1 MLAGVLVSD
10 DEPADSL
17 LSATDDVVCDA
28 LDPED
33 PMLSSAGPSVT
44 PMYVEEAGREVEAA
58 AACVSAAGSSL
69 LLCPEATEAVL
80 PPVLALSGVPC
91 LADPSLDEA
100 LLLASSVDADVDAP
114 LAGLPDG
121 LAWDAPE

>member
-1 MLAGVLVSD
+1 M
-10 DEPADSL
+10 
-17 LSATDDVVCDA
+17 
-28 LDPED
+28 
-33 PMLSSAGPSVT
+33 T

-69 LLCPEATEAVL
+69 LLCPEAAEAV

-100 LLLASSVDADVDAP
+100 LLLAASVDADVDAP
-114 LAGLPDG
+114 LAGLPG
-121 LAWDAPE
+121 LERARVAVACLKGRLVLSLTGGRPITCRGCGRLH

>member
-1 MLAGVLVSD
+1 M
-10 DEPADSL
+10 
-17 LSATDDVVCDA
+17 
-28 LDPED
+28 
-33 PMLSSAGPSVT
+33 T
-44 PMYVEEAGREVEAA
+44 PMYVEEAGLEGEPAA
-58 AACVSAAGSSL
+58 ARVRAAGSPRP
-69 LLCPEATEAVL
+69 LCPDYTQAV

-100 LLLASSVDADVDAP
+100 LLLAASVDADVDAP

>member
-10 DEPADSL
+10 DELADSL
-17 LSATDDVVCDA
+17 LSATDDAVCDA

-69 LLCPEATEAVL
+69 LLCPEATEAV

-100 LLLASSVDADVDAP
+100 LLLAASVDADVDAP

-121 LAWDAPE
+121 LAWNVPE